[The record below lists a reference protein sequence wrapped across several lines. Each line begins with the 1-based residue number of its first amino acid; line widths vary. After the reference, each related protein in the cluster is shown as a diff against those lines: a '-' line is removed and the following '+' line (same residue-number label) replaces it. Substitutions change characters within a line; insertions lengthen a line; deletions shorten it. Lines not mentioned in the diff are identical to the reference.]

1 MTRSLAIALTLVLAG
16 LVGCDKNKDNSIN
29 QAPPP
34 DASQDAFAPVEV
46 TPSQSVAPSA
56 GYVDPYAA
64 QPAAPM
70 AGNSYTI
77 KKGDTLW
84 SIAQRHYGN
93 GQKWQDIVAANPG
106 LDPQKLPVGKAII
119 LP

>member
-1 MTRSLAIALTLVLAG
+1 MTRTFAFALTLVLAG
-16 LVGCDKNKDNSIN
+16 LVGCDKNKDNAIN

-46 TPSQSVAPSA
+46 TPATGSGA
-56 GYVDPYAA
+56 GYVDPYAP
-64 QPAAPM
+64 QPVAPM

-93 GQKWQDIVAANPG
+93 GQKWQDIVSANPG
-106 LDPQKLPVGKAII
+106 LDPNKLPVGKTIV